1 MVKKI
6 LYGILLIVAFVQ
18 PISAVEADLSPLT
31 IVNKR
36 MNAYNQHNLDVFLAT
51 YAETVQVYTY
61 PDKQLAGG
69 KAHLQSIFEPMFK
82 EGKVAVK
89 IHQQIEKDSYVINHE
104 TVIDEDKKTDYVSIY
119 KVVGGLI
126 TEVRFVRDM

>member
-1 MVKKI
+1 MKPI
-6 LYGILLIVAFVQ
+6 LYGVLLMVAFAQ
-18 PISAVEADLSPLT
+18 SISASEADLSPLAV
-31 IVNKR
+31 VNKR
-36 MNAYNQHNLDVFLAT
+36 MDAYNQHNLNAFLAT

-82 EGKVAVK
+82 EGNVAVK

-104 TVIDEDKKTDYVSIY
+104 TVIHADKKTDYVSIY
-119 KVVGGLI
+119 KVVDGLI